1 MAKESFDIEQTLKEI
16 EELKSLIE
24 SAEENFDNK
33 MEAYKKA
40 QTKIKDCRDYLSKVE
55 LQVEEIKSNSY

>member
-1 MAKESFDIEQTLKEI
+1 MAKESFDIEKTLKEI

-24 SAEENFDNK
+24 SPEENFDNK
-33 MEAYKKA
+33 MDAYKKA
-40 QTKIKDCRDYLSKVE
+40 QSKIKDCRDYLSKVE